1 MGSPIS
7 PVIANIF
14 MEHFEKEAL
23 RKTPK
28 KPEVWFRYVD
38 DTFVIWRH
46 GRAEF
51 CKFLIFLNNQH
62 PNIHFTIDIEENGK
76 LPFLDVLVSKKADG
90 TLGYQVYRKPTH
102 TDRYL
107 YAESHH
113 HPSQKQSAI
122 NSLVHRAFTI
132 SDKEHLQTE
141 LNHLKLALQKNGHDK
156 KDIIK
161 TINKH
166 ADKTTSLTHN
176 QTKTFYP
183 FSHISKEQQ
192 IGLAGY

>member
-23 RKTPK
+23 TKTPK

-46 GRAEF
+46 GRAEL
-51 CKFLIFLNNQH
+51 CKFFIFLNNQH
-62 PNIHFTIDIEENGK
+62 PNIHFTINIKENGK
-76 LPFLDVLVSKKADG
+76 LTFLYVLVSKKADG
-90 TLGYQVYRKPTH
+90 TLGHQVYRKPTH

-107 YAESHH
+107 HAESHY

-122 NSLVHRAFTI
+122 NSLVHRAFII
-132 SDKEHLQTE
+132 SDKEHL
-141 LNHLKLALQKNGHDK
+141 
-156 KDIIK
+156 
-161 TINKH
+161 
-166 ADKTTSLTHN
+166 
-176 QTKTFYP
+176 
-183 FSHISKEQQ
+183 
-192 IGLAGY
+192 

>member
-7 PVIANIF
+7 LVIANIF

-23 RKTPK
+23 RKTIK

-38 DTFVIWRH
+38 DTFVIWKH
-46 GRAEF
+46 GRAELR
-51 CKFLIFLNNQH
+51 KFLTFLNKQH
-62 PNIHFTIDIEENGK
+62 PNIHFTIDVEENEE

-90 TLGYQVYRKPTH
+90 TLGHQVYRKPTH

-113 HPSQKQSAI
+113 HPAQKQSAI

-141 LNHLKLALQKNGHDK
+141 LDHLKLALQKNGHDK
-156 KDIIK
+156 KI
-161 TINKH
+161 
-166 ADKTTSLTHN
+166 
-176 QTKTFYP
+176 
-183 FSHISKEQQ
+183 
-192 IGLAGY
+192 